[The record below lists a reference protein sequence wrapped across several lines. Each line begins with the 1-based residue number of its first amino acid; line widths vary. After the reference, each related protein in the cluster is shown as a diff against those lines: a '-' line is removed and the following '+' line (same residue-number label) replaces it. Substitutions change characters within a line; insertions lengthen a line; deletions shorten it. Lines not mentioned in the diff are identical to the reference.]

1 MIYVIYASHIKKSSR
16 FINTK
21 LLSFFFLDGGRK
33 TRTIFCKPVIN
44 LTRIA
49 KRVRL
54 FKDSGK

>member
-1 MIYVIYASHIKKSSR
+1 MIYVIYASHIKKSNR
-16 FINTK
+16 FINTN
-21 LLSFFFLDGGRK
+21 LLFFLDGRRK
-33 TRTIFCKPVIN
+33 TQTIFCKPVIN

>member
-1 MIYVIYASHIKKSSR
+1 MIYVIYASRIKKSNR

-21 LLSFFFLDGGRK
+21 LLSFFLDGGRK

>member
-1 MIYVIYASHIKKSSR
+1 MIYVIYASHIKKSNR
-16 FINTK
+16 FINTN
-21 LLSFFFLDGGRK
+21 LHFFLDGRRK
-33 TRTIFCKPVIN
+33 TRTIFCKLVIN